1 MNGTVRAVLTSKS
14 KRTFLCMRL
23 SNFMLRYAMGKIG
36 VKNTKLFD
44 KKWRF
49 SLILRYFLER

>member
-1 MNGTVRAVLTSKS
+1 MHQI
-14 KRTFLCMRL
+14 LCYG
-23 SNFMLRYAMGKIG
+23 MLRAIGKIS
-36 VKNTKLFD
+36 VKNAKRFD